1 MKHSNGTIQLV
12 RKSSSIIR
20 VLHFSQHFEKNDEL
34 EKATLRKYELLKL
47 MTLYLQPDEETKWSK
62 FSGYGCYCF
71 QSYNN
76 EFWKG
81 QGLPKDDIDRYN
93 DSFLLK
99 EL

>member
-1 MKHSNGTIQLV
+1 MERYHWSGKVHEILN
-12 RKSSSIIR
+12 SSQNYKI
-20 VLHFSQHFEKNDEL
+20 LKL

-81 QGLPKDDIDRYN
+81 QGLPKDDIDR
-93 DSFLLK
+93 
-99 EL
+99 